1 MNRKLLGVVF
11 ALCISAALFFAFRAF
26 RADTVMTWYGI
37 TDGEP
42 AFSKETVVRI
52 VDETGMEKARF
63 DTEVAD
69 DESSRELGLM
79 FRRTM
84 ADRQAMLFI
93 FEKEE
98 PRAFW
103 MKNTRMPLD
112 IIYFAADST
121 VVSIKPAATV
131 FSTKPIFSDKPARF
145 VLEVK
150 LGVAKEIGLKAGDRF
165 MLESPE

>member
-1 MNRKLLGVVF
+1 MNKRFYQVAFVLCAIAAVF
-11 ALCISAALFFAFRAF
+11 FINRAF
-26 RADTVMTWYGI
+26 KADIVMAWYGL

-42 AFSKETVVRI
+42 SFKKETVLVLR
-52 VDETGMEKARF
+52 DETGIEKARF

-69 DESSRELGLM
+69 DEAARELGLM

-93 FEKEE
+93 FEEE
-98 PRAFW
+98 QPRAFW

-112 IIYFAADST
+112 IIYFSADST
-121 VVSIKPAATV
+121 VVSIKPAATL
-131 FSTKPIFSDKPARF
+131 FSTKPVFSEKPARY

-150 LGVAKEIGLKAGDRF
+150 LGVAKEIGLKPGDRF
-165 MLESPE
+165 RLIK